1 MVAAVPV
8 RYVFRCD
15 MDRDWSFAIS
25 FAQEKPTTIFRKTKD
40 FIIRG
45 TWGGPFDIM
54 HITNIVRLSWTL
66 WMSSDLLTCIIS
78 QFPIIATLLC
88 TLQLRRLFIWWVWQ
102 SIFDDILRKQE
113 KIRVLSGESH
123 VEYLDDLLRIA
134 QRYVQSEGRLWWV
147 LLKKSMMFH
156 CPMPKR
162 QSTEEWDGNHVE

>member
-66 WMSSDLLTCIIS
+66 WMSSDPLTCIIS
-78 QFPIIATLLC
+78 QFPTIATLLC

-123 VEYLDDLLRIA
+123 VEYLMTYCVLRKGMCKA
-134 QRYVQSEGRLWWV
+134 KGDCGECYSRSPWCSTVPCPNANQ
-147 LLKKSMMFH
+147 LKNE
-156 CPMPKR
+156 
-162 QSTEEWDGNHVE
+162 TEIM